1 MVSWLVLQYFGGW
14 NTACCF
20 GGREE
25 SVSCPKETQ
34 VLVVYYQA
42 SVRFIQ
48 SCATTIEREQA
59 WFMFIF
65 TKGYDM
71 YRRIEVE

>member
-1 MVSWLVLQYFGGW
+1 M
-14 NTACCF
+14 
-20 GGREE
+20 
-25 SVSCPKETQ
+25 
-34 VLVVYYQA
+34 LVVYYQA